1 MVKVQVHSGRKN
13 RISNSK
19 SDTLFFILMLT
30 VLILITLCVLYPL
43 LYVVS
48 ASFSD
53 PKAVV
58 SGKVV
63 ILPVGFSV
71 EGYKAAFEDQNIL
84 GSFFNSVLYTVLGA
98 AISVCIT
105 MIAAYPLAQ
114 RDLPFKGIVMGLFTF
129 TMLFSGGMIPSYLLV
144 SNLRMLNTIWAIV
157 IPGCLSVYNMI
168 IARTFIQGLPAT
180 LKEASEIDGCSD
192 IRYFFFVVIP
202 LSPAIIAVLTIY
214 YAVEYWSN
222 YFSAFLYLTN
232 RDLYPLQ
239 IILREIL
246 LKNQIAENSIQ
257 DSESAMRVVGMAELL
272 KYSLIVI
279 TSLPMLLLYP
289 FIQKYFIK
297 GVMIGSIK
305 E

>member
-1 MVKVQVHSGRKN
+1 MVKVQARSRKKN
-13 RISNSK
+13 RIANSK
-19 SDTLFFILMLT
+19 SDTAFLFLMLM

-43 LYVVS
+43 IYVVS

-53 PKAVV
+53 PQAVV
-58 SGKVV
+58 SGKV
-63 ILPVGFSV
+63 ILLPVGLSV
-71 EGYKAAFEDQNIL
+71 DGYKAVFEDRNIL
-84 GSFFNSVLYTVLGA
+84 SSFFNSVFYTVLGTV
-98 AISVCIT
+98 ISVCIT
-105 MIAAYPLAQ
+105 MTAAYPLAQ
-114 RDLPFKGIVMGLFTF
+114 KDLPFKGTIMGLFTF
-129 TMLFSGGMIPSYLLV
+129 TMIFSGGMIPSYLVV
-144 SNLRMLNTIWAIV
+144 SKLRMTNTIWAIV
-157 IPGCLSVYNMI
+157 IPGCLAVYNMI

-192 IRYFFFVVIP
+192 IRYFFFIVIP
-202 LSPAIIAVLTIY
+202 LSPAILAVLTIY
-214 YAVEYWSN
+214 YAVGYWSD
-222 YFSAFLYLTN
+222 YFRAFLYLTN

-257 DSESAMRVVGMAELL
+257 DSESAMRVGGMAELL
-272 KYSLIVI
+272 KYSLIVV
-279 TSLPMLLLYP
+279 TSLPMLILYP

>member
-98 AISVCIT
+98 AIGVCIT

-214 YAVEYWSN
+214 YAVGYWSN

>member
-1 MVKVQVHSGRKN
+1 MVKIQANSGRKN
-13 RISNSK
+13 RISNPK
-19 SDTLFFILMLT
+19 SDTLFLFLMLA

-43 LYVVS
+43 VYVVS
-48 ASFSD
+48 ASLSD

-63 ILPVGFSV
+63 ILPVGLSV
-71 EGYKAAFEDQNIL
+71 DGYKAVFEDRNIL
-84 GSFFNSVLYTVLGA
+84 GSFFNSVLYTVLGTV
-98 AISVCIT
+98 ISVCIT
-105 MIAAYPLAQ
+105 MTAAYPLAQ
-114 RDLPFKGIVMGLFTF
+114 RDLPFKGVVMGLFTF
-129 TMLFSGGMIPSYLLV
+129 TMIFSGGMIPAYLLV
-144 SNLRMLNTIWAIV
+144 SKLRMLNTIWAIV
-157 IPGCLSVYNMI
+157 IPGCLGVYNMI

-192 IRYFFFVVIP
+192 IRYFFFVVVP

-214 YAVEYWSN
+214 YAVGYWSN

-257 DSESAMRVVGMAELL
+257 DSESAMRVGGMAELL